1 MNKRFEEYV
10 QSRRQFFVGAA
21 RCASLGLLC
30 AAAGLLLAK
39 RRRLMREGVC
49 INAGLCEGCEILEKC
64 RLPLRRPAPP
74 SALPA
79 KQDFDRVDNG

>member
-30 AAAGLLLAK
+30 AGGGLLLAK
-39 RRRLMREGVC
+39 KRRLIREGVC
-49 INAGLCEGCEILEKC
+49 ISDGLCEGCEIFKKC
-64 RLPLRRPAPP
+64 RLPLRRPAPH